1 VLELGRIV
9 SFFLSVLLLFPVIAS
24 AFFVPGSGW
33 KQRLVL
39 GLVKIAFAGCAC
51 FVSGCFFLK
60 PGREGEDLIDR
71 LLETFPVRM
80 YFWTMGAVVLLFALS
95 WYFEEYFV
103 PLLWR
108 NQPG

>member
-1 VLELGRIV
+1 MFEIGRIL
-9 SFFLSVLLLFPVIAS
+9 SFFLSVLLLFPVMAS
-24 AFFVPGSGW
+24 AFFVPGSHW

-39 GLVKIAFAGCAC
+39 TIVKVAFAGCAS
-51 FVSGCFFLK
+51 FLSGCFFLK
-60 PGREGEDLIDR
+60 PRREGEALIDR

-80 YFWTMGAVVLLFALS
+80 FFWTMGAVMLLFVLS